1 MEQTIVEKAYRYFAP
16 TVEGL
21 GYEVVEIEFKV
32 LYGNPTLTIY
42 IDCPEGISLTDCEAV
57 NTALDVP
64 AEQYDIS
71 DGKPYHLNISSPGL
85 DRPIVT
91 ERDYERNRGREVEV
105 HLIKKMDKKNKIIGI
120 LNGQADGSAIITV
133 GETEVKIPKDNIKV
147 MHQYIQF

>member
-1 MEQTIVEKAYRYFAP
+1 MERTIVEKAYRYFAP
-16 TVEGL
+16 EVEIL
-21 GYEVVEIEFKV
+21 GYEVVEIDFKV
-32 LYGNPTLTIY
+32 LYGNPTLTVY
-42 IDCPEGISLTDCEAV
+42 IDRPEGISLSDCEAV
-57 NTALDVP
+57 NTALDLP

-91 ERDYERNRGREVEV
+91 ERDYKRNLGKEVEV
-105 HLIKKMDKKNKIIGI
+105 HLIKKMDKRNKIIGI
-120 LNGQADGSAIITV
+120 LNGEADGYAIIAV